1 MRLGDYMK
9 SSSPAAGDESLCR
22 ISISLH
28 AGALILTTPSADTRL
43 AKEQSYVVGV
53 DASPEAAGAA
63 AFAFRMSQRAGTSSH
78 LVHAVRDAWA
88 SVGVDEGVDE
98 LWHAL

>member
-9 SSSPAAGDESLCR
+9 SSSPAAGDESLRR

-43 AKEQSYVVGV
+43 AKEPVLCRGNPSAWGRIPRPKRQGPQPVRITCGKGRELLGTWFTQ
-53 DASPEAAGAA
+53 ASTCWPPEER
-63 AFAFRMSQRAGTSSH
+63 RMG
-78 LVHAVRDAWA
+78 
-88 SVGVDEGVDE
+88 
-98 LWHAL
+98 